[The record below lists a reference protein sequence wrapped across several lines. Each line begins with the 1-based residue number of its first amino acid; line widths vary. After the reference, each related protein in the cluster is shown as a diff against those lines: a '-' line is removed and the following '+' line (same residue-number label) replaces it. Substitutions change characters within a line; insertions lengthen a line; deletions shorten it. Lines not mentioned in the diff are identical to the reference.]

1 MVYLPSSAHN
11 TKKGFDHRTSLQR
24 QSAPPMRRC
33 PLVCHFLSSTQR
45 TRMTPDNP
53 MPLLHRNIPVAQSG
67 PPTVRC
73 LKPSQNFNN
82 CGRGWSVHEKVRPS
96 DRSLDPKFI
105 QGLPISRGVATQAWY
120 HLFLLKT
127 WTLFLSTGTSGTT
140 SIAWPAGATD
150 GERRSNV
157 YCVVQNHRQGYAD

>member
-11 TKKGFDHRTSLQR
+11 TKKVFDHRTSLQR
-24 QSAPPMRRC
+24 QSAPPMHRC
-33 PLVCHFLSSTQR
+33 PLVFHFLSSTQR
-45 TRMTPDNP
+45 MRMTPDNL
-53 MPLLHRNIPVAQSG
+53 MPLPHRSIPVAQGG
-67 PPTVRC
+67 PPTVC
-73 LKPSQNFNN
+73 CPKPLQNFND
-82 CGRGWSVHEKVRPS
+82 CGRRWSVHEKVYPS
-96 DRSLDPKFI
+96 DRSLDPRFI

-157 YCVVQNHRQGYAD
+157 YCVVQNRRQGHAD